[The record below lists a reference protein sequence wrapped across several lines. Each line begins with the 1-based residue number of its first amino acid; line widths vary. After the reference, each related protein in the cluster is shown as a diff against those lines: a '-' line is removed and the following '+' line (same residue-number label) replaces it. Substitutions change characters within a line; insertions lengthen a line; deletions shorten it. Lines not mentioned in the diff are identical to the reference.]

1 MVHLRIRVA
10 VGAATLLALAAPGV
24 AEAATAKKPT
34 VTTGGAANITQ
45 TSATLT
51 GTVTPNHAQ
60 TTYFFQYGPTTLY
73 GLTTPVAVTAKKTTV
88 AVPIAGLAPFTTY
101 HYRLVAQNRKGLTK
115 GKDRKFRTKRQP
127 LGVSLVATPNPVPFG
142 RSTTLQGILSGT
154 GNVGRTVVLQSNPFP
169 YVQGFGLASNAQ
181 LTNAQGVFT
190 FTLPSLPVTTQF
202 RVAMTDR
209 PDVVSPI
216 ITVYAQVHVT
226 MHVRRHHTRR
236 GKVVRFYGA
245 VMPANDNMPFAVQ
258 RFHKGQWRTVA
269 GGLTRHHST
278 TSSTYS
284 KRVRIRHTGRY
295 RVFVEI
301 TSGQY
306 ASAAGRT
313 VRIHR

>member
-10 VGAATLLALAAPGV
+10 MAAATLLTLAAPGV
-24 AEAATAKKPT
+24 ASAALRPT
-34 VTTGGAANITQ
+34 VTTGAAAAITQ
-45 TSATLT
+45 STVTLT
-51 GTVTPNHAQ
+51 GTVKPNGAA
-60 TTYFFQYGPTTLY
+60 TSYFFQYGPTSLY
-73 GLTTPVAVTAKKTTV
+73 GALTPAGTATKKTAL
-88 AVPIAGLAPFTTY
+88 AVPVGGLAPFTTY
-101 HYRLVAQNRKGLTK
+101 HYRLVAQRGSVIVK
-115 GKDRKFRTKRQP
+115 GKDRTFKTKRQP
-127 LGVSLVATPNPVPFG
+127 FGVSLVATPNPVPVG
-142 RSTTLQGILSGT
+142 GSATLQGVLTGT
-154 GNVGRTVVLQSNPFP
+154 GSAGRAVVLQNNPFP
-169 YVQGFGLASNAQ
+169 YTQGFVAASNPQ
-181 LTNAQGVFT
+181 VTNAQGVFA
-190 FTLPSLPVTTQF
+190 FPLLSVPVNTQY
-202 RVAMTDR
+202 RVVMTDR